1 MSTPDLKALSERV
14 REGSTEA
21 LGDYL
26 DATKP
31 RLIGLLQHLTGDHLK
46 RVVEAEDLFQE
57 VARSA
62 IASLAKIPR
71 ENLDLDAWLDRLAR
85 RRVVDAHREH
95 FGTAKRGSGRGRVFS
110 ELGESDSGGDSP
122 FEQLLIASITSP
134 SLAASRNIQ
143 LARLQE
149 ALTTLSDEHR
159 ELLRL
164 RYLEGLPTA
173 SIAQQLGKTD
183 VAVRVM
189 LSRIVTALQ
198 KQLGGPDR

>member
-1 MSTPDLKALSERV
+1 MSNPDLQALSARV

-26 DATKP
+26 NAVKP
-31 RLIGLLQHLTGDHLK
+31 RLLGLLQHLTGDHLK

-62 IASLAKIPR
+62 IASLARIPR
-71 ENLDLDAWLDRLAR
+71 EDLDVDAWLDRLAR

-95 FGTAKRGSGRGRVFS
+95 FGTAKRAPGGGQAFS
-110 ELGESDSGGDSP
+110 ELGDGGSAGGTP

-149 ALTTLSDEHR
+149 AVAALPSEHQ

-173 SIAQQLGKTD
+173 AIAQQLGKTD
-183 VAVRVM
+183 VAVRVA

-198 KQLGGPDR
+198 RQLGGPDC